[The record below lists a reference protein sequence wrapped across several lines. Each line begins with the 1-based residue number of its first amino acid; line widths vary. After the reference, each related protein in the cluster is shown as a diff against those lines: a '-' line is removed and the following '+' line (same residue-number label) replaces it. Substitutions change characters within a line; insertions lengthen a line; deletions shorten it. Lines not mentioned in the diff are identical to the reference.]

1 MRSPDAVANGD
12 QHCQL
17 YERARTATLVRWVA
31 DRGTGVAEL
40 SHARPACVST
50 RDALD
55 PVW

>member
-17 YERARTATLVRWVA
+17 YECARTATLVRGEA

-40 SHARPACVST
+40 SHARPACVSA